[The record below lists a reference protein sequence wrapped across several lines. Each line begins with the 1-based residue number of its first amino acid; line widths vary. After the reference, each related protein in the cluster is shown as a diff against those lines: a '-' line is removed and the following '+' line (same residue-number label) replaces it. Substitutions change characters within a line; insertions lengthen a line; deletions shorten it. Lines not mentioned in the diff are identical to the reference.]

1 MSGIRKSFILK
12 RYVSFIVLFI
22 IVFTVPGCEKKE
34 LKNQVNYLQGE
45 VDGLQGEVTGLEK
58 ENKNLQSRLKDIGRL
73 EKELAAMKAKMDS
86 VSHLPGTLYSKAHSH
101 FEQKQYNDCMTLL
114 ILISE
119 KYPDWDKIKVEKKY
133 DQAYKKQR
141 EYEKELARQ
150 KKKEERK
157 RKRETQ
163 MVDSIEKNIESVF
176 DKKKNITY
184 YRTLRTTI
192 CQIAH
197 TISFGIELYM
207 TVDKSNNRVFRIKST
222 YIDKS
227 GSDYH
232 DPQWMNYN
240 EIELLSDD
248 NKRLTIKI
256 DETKK
261 DKIESRFVN
270 QETSDDLI
278 DTDQILNFHNAN
290 RIRVYFKGKYL
301 YEFDMIYEQFNA
313 FREILANYDYL

>member
-1 MSGIRKSFILK
+1 M
-12 RYVSFIVLFI
+12 
-22 IVFTVPGCEKKE
+22 
-34 LKNQVNYLQGE
+34 
-45 VDGLQGEVTGLEK
+45 
-58 ENKNLQSRLKDIGRL
+58 
-73 EKELAAMKAKMDS
+73 
-86 VSHLPGTLYSKAHSH
+86 
-101 FEQKQYNDCMTLL
+101 
-114 ILISE
+114 
-119 KYPDWDKIKVEKKY
+119 VE
-133 DQAYKKQR
+133 
-141 EYEKELARQ
+141 
-150 KKKEERK
+150 
-157 RKRETQ
+157 
-163 MVDSIEKNIESVF
+163 SIEKNVESVF
-176 DKKKNITY
+176 DKKKDITY

-192 CQIAH
+192 CQVAH

-207 TVDKSNNRVFRIKST
+207 TVDKSNNKVFRIKST

-232 DPQWMNYN
+232 DPQWMDYN

-261 DKIESRFVN
+261 DKIESRFIN

-278 DTDQILNFHNAN
+278 DTDQILNFYNAN

>member
-1 MSGIRKSFILK
+1 
-12 RYVSFIVLFI
+12 
-22 IVFTVPGCEKKE
+22 
-34 LKNQVNYLQGE
+34 
-45 VDGLQGEVTGLEK
+45 
-58 ENKNLQSRLKDIGRL
+58 
-73 EKELAAMKAKMDS
+73 
-86 VSHLPGTLYSKAHSH
+86 
-101 FEQKQYNDCMTLL
+101 
-114 ILISE
+114 
-119 KYPDWDKIKVEKKY
+119 
-133 DQAYKKQR
+133 
-141 EYEKELARQ
+141 
-150 KKKEERK
+150 
-157 RKRETQ
+157 

-192 CQIAH
+192 CQVAH

-207 TVDKSNNRVFRIKST
+207 TVDKSNNKVFRIKST
-222 YIDKS
+222 YMDKS

>member
-1 MSGIRKSFILK
+1 MG
-12 RYVSFIVLFI
+12 
-22 IVFTVPGCEKKE
+22 
-34 LKNQVNYLQGE
+34 
-45 VDGLQGEVTGLEK
+45 
-58 ENKNLQSRLKDIGRL
+58 
-73 EKELAAMKAKMDS
+73 
-86 VSHLPGTLYSKAHSH
+86 
-101 FEQKQYNDCMTLL
+101 L

-150 KKKEERK
+150 KKREERK

-207 TVDKSNNRVFRIKST
+207 TVDKSNNKVFRIKST
-222 YIDKS
+222 YMDKS

-240 EIELLSDD
+240 EIELLSDN